1 MINVRRCKRKE
12 KLTIRREGGRD
23 ELMSLYLYYHFLH
36 LLSGKNRIFIFFIS
50 FKYNINT
57 PFPKWTNFKTDLKFD
72 SCNFPFVHIS
82 GRKRISERRMQGF

>member
-1 MINVRRCKRKE
+1 MFNVRRCKRKE

-50 FKYNINT
+50 FKFNINT
-57 PFPKWTNFKTDLKFD
+57 PFSQMDQF
-72 SCNFPFVHIS
+72 
-82 GRKRISERRMQGF
+82 